1 MLNNGSIVTT
11 APIPD
16 ITETNVEAGA
26 TTEDGAGHPTKLRP
40 PQESTSATVL
50 SVIPYVLAIFLSA
63 FLLFQVEP
71 IIARYILP
79 WFGGTPAVWTTCML
93 FFQVFLLGGYAYAHL
108 LASHFSPRYQAIIH
122 LGLVVCSLSFL
133 PITPGES
140 WKPDGHE
147 NPMLAIVLLLLV
159 TIGVPFLL
167 VSASGPLLQ
176 HWFNRVHPTV
186 SPYRLYAVSN
196 LGSLLGLVSYPFFI
210 EPQLG
215 LRAQTVFWSI
225 GYGLYTLLCV
235 WGARPLFRLATRNHS
250 LSNPGHG
257 SGHKPRLSETLLTLS
272 LAACGSVVLL
282 ASTNQICRDIA
293 VIPFL
298 WVLPLSLYLIS
309 FILCFDHP
317 RWYNRQVWVPMLLA
331 SLSAVVYLLHQDYAE
346 KEMDVYLQIS
356 IYSAALFACCM
367 ACHGELVHLK
377 PSARYLTVF
386 YLMIALGGALGGV
399 FVNLV
404 APVLFKGYWEYHIS
418 LVATMILLGVCLHR
432 TGESRWSP
440 SVVWSGRM
448 LWIGGI
454 AALGGFLGLHIQE
467 QQANTIL
474 TQRNFYGVLRVLET
488 NRGTKSATRFLHHG
502 RISHGR
508 QFLDPERHTYPT
520 AYYGPFSGI
529 SLAIS
534 RHPRQLKLN
543 NSEDR
548 ARQGG
553 LYVGNIGL
561 GVGTIAAYARPGDT
575 YRFYEIN
582 PDVDRIAREYFTY
595 LNNAK
600 GVQQVVIGD
609 GRRSLERELAED
621 NRRPFDILAVDAFSG
636 DGIPVHLLTREAF
649 ALYWE
654 HLQSDGILALH
665 ITNLHFDFS
674 PVIRALAR
682 ESGKKALWIKDMS
695 DRERGGNQSDWVL
708 VTSNQ
713 VFLKDPFVNFRISP
727 WSTLDEILWTDDYS
741 NLFQVV
747 AP

>member
-1 MLNNGSIVTT
+1 MRDVVEPQGEPHPPRGLTP
-11 APIPD
+11 AIP
-16 ITETNVEAGA
+16 
-26 TTEDGAGHPTKLRP
+26 
-40 PQESTSATVL
+40 L
-50 SVIPYVLAIFLSA
+50 SVIPYAFAIFLSA

-93 FFQVFLLGGYAYAHL
+93 FFQVSLLAGYAYAHL
-108 LASHFSPRYQAIIH
+108 LASHLSPRSQALVH
-122 LGLVVCSLSFL
+122 LSLVVCSLVFL
-133 PITPGES
+133 PITPGDA
-140 WKPDGHE
+140 WKPDGRE
-147 NPMLAIVLLLLV
+147 NPMLAIVLLLVV

-176 HWFNRVHPTV
+176 HWFSRVHPAV
-186 SPYRLYAVSN
+186 SPYRLYALSN
-196 LGSLLGLVSYPFFI
+196 LGSLLGLISYPFFV
-210 EPQLG
+210 EPELG
-215 LRAQTVFWSI
+215 LRTQTVFWSA
-225 GYGLYTLLCV
+225 GYGLYGLMCA
-235 WGARPLFRLATRNHS
+235 WGAMPLFRLATRS
-250 LSNPGHG
+250 ISSGNPGDLAG
-257 SGHKPRLSETLLTLS
+257 KKPRLPDSLLTLA
-272 LAACGSVVLL
+272 LATCGSVVLL

-317 RWYNRQVWVPMLLA
+317 RWYDRRVWVPVLLI
-331 SLSAVVYLLHQDYAE
+331 SLSAVVYLLLQDYAE
-346 KEMDVYLQIS
+346 TEMNVYSQIF

-367 ACHGELVHLK
+367 ACHGELVRLK
-377 PSARYLTVF
+377 PPARYLTSF
-386 YLMIALGGALGGV
+386 YLMVALGGALGGV

-404 APVLFKGYWEYHIS
+404 APLLFKGYWEFHLG
-418 LVATMILLGVCLHR
+418 LVATLMLLGFCLFR
-432 TGESRWSP
+432 TRDTFRSSLLLRYGEILWVGSI
-440 SVVWSGRM
+440 VV
-448 LWIGGI
+448 L
-454 AALGGFLGLHIQE
+454 AGFLGLHIQE
-467 QQANTIL
+467 QQGSTIL
-474 TQRNFYGVLRVLET
+474 TKRNFYGVLRVNET
-488 NRGTKSATRFLHHG
+488 DIGTEFASRFLYHG

-508 QFLDPERHTYPT
+508 QFLTPRRHSYPT

-534 RHPRQLKLN
+534 RHPQQLKLN
-543 NSEDR
+543 KLEDR
-548 ARQGG
+548 AQQGG

-561 GVGTIAAYARPGDT
+561 GVGTIAAYSKPGDT

-595 LNNAK
+595 LNDAK
-600 GVQQVVIGD
+600 GTPQIVLGD
-609 GRRSLERELAED
+609 GRISLERELANK
-621 NRRPFDILAVDAFSG
+621 NRQRFDILSVDAFSG

-654 HLQSDGILALH
+654 HLQPEGILAIH
-665 ITNLHFDFS
+665 ITNLHFDLS

-682 ESGKKALWIKDMS
+682 EFGKQALWIKDVA
-695 DRERGGNQSDWVL
+695 DRERGNNYSEWVL

-713 VFLKDPFVNFRISP
+713 TFLKDPFVNFRIAP
-727 WSTLDEILWTDDYS
+727 WSTLTEILWTDDYS

>member
-1 MLNNGSIVTT
+1 M
-11 APIPD
+11 P
-16 ITETNVEAGA
+16 ETNIAPGTTTGDEALQTKPPPPWESAPA
-26 TTEDGAGHPTKLRP
+26 TL
-40 PQESTSATVL
+40 L

-108 LASHFSPRYQAIIH
+108 LASHLSPRYQALVH
-122 LGLVVCSLSFL
+122 LSLVVCSLVLL
-133 PITPGES
+133 PITPGDA
-140 WKPDGHE
+140 WKPDGNE

-215 LRAQTVFWSI
+215 LRTQTVLWSA
-225 GYGLYTLLCV
+225 GYGLYAVMCA
-235 WGARPLFRLATRNHS
+235 WGARPLFRLATRNES
-250 LSNPGHG
+250 SRNPGYPAG
-257 SGHKPRLSETLLTLS
+257 KKPRLPESLLTLA
-272 LAACGSVVLL
+272 LAACGSIVLL

-317 RWYNRQVWVPMLLA
+317 RWYDRRVWVPVLLT
-331 SLSAVVYLLHQDYAE
+331 SLSVVVYLLHQDYADS
-346 KEMDVYLQIS
+346 EMNVYLQIV

-367 ACHGELVHLK
+367 ACHGELVRLK
-377 PSARYLTVF
+377 PPASYLTSF
-386 YLMIALGGALGGV
+386 YLMVALGGALGGV
-399 FVNLV
+399 FVSLV
-404 APVLFKGYWEYHIS
+404 APFIFKGYWEFHVG
-418 LVATMILLGVCLHR
+418 LVATMILLGLCLYR
-432 TGESRWSP
+432 TGEPLRSP
-440 SVVWSGRM
+440 LVLWSGRI
-448 LWIGGI
+448 LWVGGI
-454 AALGGFLGLHIQE
+454 AALAGFLGLHIQE
-467 QQANTIL
+467 QQASTIL
-474 TQRNFYGVLRVLET
+474 TKRNFYGVLRVKET
-488 NRGTKSATRFLHHG
+488 DIGTNYATRFLYHG

-508 QFLDPERHTYPT
+508 QFLTPGRDSYPT

-543 NSEDR
+543 NPEDR
-548 ARQGG
+548 VRQGG
-553 LYVGNIGL
+553 LQVGNIGL
-561 GVGTIAAYARPGDT
+561 GVGTIAAYSRPGDT

-582 PDVDRIAREYFTY
+582 PDVDRIARDYFTY
-595 LNNAK
+595 LKDAK
-600 GVQQVVIGD
+600 GAQQVVLGD
-609 GRRSLERELAED
+609 GRISLERELAD
-621 NRRPFDILAVDAFSG
+621 QNRQPFDILSVDAFSG

-649 ALYWE
+649 ALYRE
-654 HLQSDGILALH
+654 HLQPDGILALH
-665 ITNLHFDFS
+665 ITNLHFDFT
-674 PVIRALAR
+674 PVIRALAG
-682 ESGKKALWIKDMS
+682 ESGKQALWIKDVA
-695 DRERGGNQSDWVL
+695 DRERGNNYSEWVL

-713 VFLKDPFVNFRISP
+713 AFLKDPFVNFRIAP
-727 WSTLDEILWTDDYS
+727 WPTLREIVWTDDYS
-741 NLFQVV
+741 NLFHVV